1 MIILLKYYTF
11 EFYGRCKNANI
22 NSITICV
29 EKPTVDAV
37 KANKGRKMVIKVKVP
52 HAEGISVGKVML
64 TAGSIASATESN
76 RKLVVK
82 FVNDDK
88 KSSYTVTIPQSELK
102 KMKDDIDITV
112 NAGKML

>member
-1 MIILLKYYTF
+1 M
-11 EFYGRCKNANI
+11 EDAKNANI

-88 KSSYTVTIPQSELK
+88 KSSYTVL
-102 KMKDDIDITV
+102 
-112 NAGKML
+112 

>member
-1 MIILLKYYTF
+1 
-11 EFYGRCKNANI
+11 
-22 NSITICV
+22 
-29 EKPTVDAV
+29 
-37 KANKGRKMVIKVKVP
+37 MVIKVKVP

-88 KSSYTVTIPQSELK
+88 NLLILLQYHKVNLK
-102 KMKDDIDITV
+102 R
-112 NAGKML
+112 